1 MSNLR
6 LFIVKN
12 LRVQRSSAVA
22 TIAVGL
28 TGLVAI
34 LQSGCKPQAHQ
45 DSLEYPSAI
54 EMLAVRRERLD
65 PLVESQMRGRH
76 VYLHNCQI
84 CHGPEAQGDG
94 FNAAMLDP
102 PPRNFA
108 DEGFWKQANDE
119 SLTAVISRGGKAV
132 GKSKLMPRWGQTL
145 DEQQIRDVA
154 AYLRT
159 VPELVKKAEEA
170 EQAATS
176 E

>member
-6 LFIVKN
+6 LSLGKN
-12 LRVQRSSAVA
+12 LSVHQSPAVA
-22 TIAVGL
+22 TVAVVL
-28 TGLVAI
+28 MSLAA
-34 LQSGCKPQAHQ
+34 LWLNGCKPQKHENA
-45 DSLEYPSAI
+45 LEYPSAI
-54 EMLAVRRERLD
+54 EILAVRRERLE
-65 PLVESQMRGRH
+65 PLVQSQMRGRH
-76 VYLHNCQI
+76 VYQHYCQI
-84 CHGPEAQGDG
+84 CHGSDAQGDG

-108 DEGFWKQANDE
+108 DEAFWKQATDE

-132 GKSKLMPRWGQTL
+132 GKSVLMPTWGQTL

-154 AYLRT
+154 AYLHT

-170 EQAATS
+170 EQADES

>member
-6 LFIVKN
+6 LFIGKN
-12 LRVQRSSAVA
+12 LSVQWSPAVA

-28 TGLVAI
+28 TSLAAF
-34 LQSGCKPQAHQ
+34 LLSGCKPQTHQ
-45 DSLEYPSAI
+45 DSLEIPSAI
-54 EMLAVRRERLD
+54 EMLAVRRERPD
-65 PLVESQMRGRH
+65 PLAESQMRGRH
-76 VYLHNCQI
+76 VYLHYCQI

-102 PPRNFA
+102 PPRNFS
-108 DEGFWKQANDE
+108 DEAFWEQASNE

-132 GKSKLMPRWGQTL
+132 GKSKLMPLWGRTL
-145 DEQQIRDVA
+145 DEQQIRDVI

-170 EQAATS
+170 EQAAAS

>member
-1 MSNLR
+1 MSNL
-6 LFIVKN
+6 LLSLGKN
-12 LRVQRSSAVA
+12 LSIHQSPAVA
-22 TIAVGL
+22 TVAVVLTSLAALGL
-28 TGLVAI
+28 
-34 LQSGCKPQAHQ
+34 SGCKSQKHENAI
-45 DSLEYPSAI
+45 EYPSAI

-76 VYLHNCQI
+76 VYEHYCQI
-84 CHGPEAQGDG
+84 CHGSDAQGDG

-108 DEGFWKQANDE
+108 DEAFWKQANDE

-132 GKSKLMPRWGQTL
+132 GKSVLMPTWGQTL

-159 VPELVKKAEEA
+159 VPELVKKSEEA
-170 EQAATS
+170 EQADAS